1 MLLDNVTS
9 QFAWSII
16 IMGMH
21 KCSNKL
27 RIIIQAQEPFKVKQ

>member
-1 MLLDNVTS
+1 MLLDNVTNKFS
-9 QFAWSII
+9 WSII

-27 RIIIQAQEPFKVKQ
+27 RIIIKAQDPYKAK